1 MSGSAAGILVGGDW
15 QQAPR
20 TFARADPSRP
30 DREAGRFSAASAAE
44 VADAYAAAAEAAAG
58 WRRTTAVA
66 RGEILR
72 RAADLLEARADEAAV
87 RLVADIGKAI
97 RDARGEALRACAI
110 LRYHAAEAT
119 QPEGE
124 TYPSAADDTMVLT
137 IADPVGVVCALT
149 PWNFP
154 LAIPAWKLA
163 PALACGNPVVWKP
176 ATAASGS
183 AVLLAEI
190 LVEAGVPAGVLNLV
204 TGSGADLSDAL
215 TGDPR
220 LAALTFT
227 GSAATGWALQQAVAG
242 RGVKVQL
249 ELGGKNPA
257 IVLADADLP
266 DAAEQVSRGAMIA
279 TGQRC
284 TATSRVYVEEPV
296 FEDFTRLL
304 VERVEALRV
313 DDPYEESTDV
323 GPVASI
329 EQLRTVSGYFD
340 LAADGECE
348 VLTGGGYSEPAR
360 GFWVEPTVVIGA
372 AERSALM
379 REEIFGP
386 LAAVAH
392 VPDFEA
398 AIEAAND
405 TEFGLS
411 AAIFTRNLGRAM
423 AFAREIEAGQVHVNR
438 ETAGAEPHAPFGG
451 LKGSSN
457 MQREQGKAAKR
468 FFTNTKT
475 VYARA
480 R

>member
-1 MSGSAAGILVGGDW
+1 MAGSATGVLVGGEW
-15 QQAPR
+15 RQAPG
-20 TFARADPSRP
+20 TFTRADPSQP
-30 DREAGRFSAASAAE
+30 DRETGVFAAASAEE
-44 VADAYAAAAEAAAG
+44 VADAYAAAAEVAAG

-72 RAADLLEARADEAAV
+72 RAADLLEARADEAAT

-97 RDARGEALRACAI
+97 RDARGETLRACAV

-124 TYPSAADDTMVLT
+124 TYPSASDDTMVLT
-137 IADPVGVVCALT
+137 IAEPVGVVCALT

-183 AVLLAEI
+183 AVLLAET
-190 LVEAGVPAGVLNLV
+190 LVAAGLPPGVLNVL
-204 TGSGADLSDAL
+204 TGPGAELSEAL

-227 GSAATGWALQQAVAG
+227 GSAATGWALERAVAG

-257 IVLADADLP
+257 IVLADADLS

-296 FEDFTRLL
+296 FEEFGRLL

-329 EQLRTVSGYFD
+329 EQLRKVSGYLD
-340 LAADGECE
+340 LASSDCE

-360 GFWVEPTVVIGA
+360 GFWVEPTVLTGA
-372 AERSALM
+372 GERSRLM

-386 LAAVAH
+386 VTAITH
-392 VPDFEA
+392 VPDFES

-423 AFAREIEAGQVHVNR
+423 AFAREIEAGQVHINR

-468 FFTNTKT
+468 FFTNSKT